1 MNGDWVS
8 MPGFF
13 GDANRALAWRSRILR
28 YGVAALAVGVALLL
42 KLILETVIVQEAPF
56 LLVFAAV
63 MVSAWYGGL
72 GPGLAAT
79 ALAGLVTDYY
89 FLPPRG
95 AFSGFG
101 LEAVPLYV
109 FFVEGAVMSVLT
121 TALRAARY
129 SAEMSALEAQA
140 RQEDQRRSEESFRLL
155 VESVR
160 DYAIFM
166 LDPDGRVAGW
176 NAGAQRLKGYRP
188 KEIIGEHLSRFYRDI
203 DIERG
208 EPERALKV
216 AAAEGR
222 FEDGGWRLRKDGS
235 LFWANFVITALRDED
250 GNLRGFST
258 VTRDDTQRRQA
269 QVALRENEERY
280 RAVVENA
287 AEGIF
292 LCDVRTK
299 RIVDSNA
306 ALGDLLGYTSDEL
319 RGLTL
324 YDIVAHDR
332 ASVDRHVERIRGN
345 KKCSIG
351 ERRYRRKDGS
361 LVHVEVSASEISYG
375 EREVLS
381 VVAHDVTERKNVE
394 DRLRHSLNSLL
405 ALYEAGQVLSST
417 LERKEIGSKLLG
429 IMRRVAGFDA
439 AAIYVK
445 EGQDGQLRMLH
456 TIGTQSLWHR
466 ARGTPE
472 ARAAR
477 RRGLESGQRQLFR
490 TRLGGEDPETGGAE
504 GHLVGLFVPLRVREQ
519 IVGAL
524 EVYGSE
530 TLSEG
535 ETVGTLAGLSG
546 QAASALENGRL
557 YEELAEHERRLEALV
572 RKLLVAQEEER
583 RNVAYD
589 IHDGL
594 TQVAIATYQNLQ
606 AFAEDFPPPSA
617 EAREQLDLSLDLA
630 QRTVREARQVIAG
643 LRPTALDD
651 FGLASAIR
659 LQVEALSSEGWQ
671 VSFEEALGDERLP
684 VAVET
689 ALFRVAQEALTNV
702 RKHAR
707 TTRVRVALRRLEGAV
722 RLEVE
727 DWGRGF
733 RPSAVENGGGRGERV
748 GLSSMRERV
757 TLLGGHFEIRSKP
770 SAGTLLVA
778 TVPLA
783 GRENGHGE

>member
-1 MNGDWVS
+1 MSGERVFL
-8 MPGFF
+8 PGFF
-13 GDANRALAWRSRILR
+13 GEANRALAWRSRILR
-28 YGVAALAVGVALLL
+28 YGAALLAVGVALLL

-79 ALAGLVTDYY
+79 ALAGLVTDYF
-89 FLPPRG
+89 FLPPRE

-109 FFVEGAVMSVLT
+109 FFVEGALMSVLT

-129 SAEMSALEAQA
+129 SAETSTLEAQA
-140 RQEDQRRSEESFRLL
+140 RQEDLRRSEERFRLL

-166 LDPDGRVAGW
+166 LGADGRVASW
-176 NAGAQRLKGYRP
+176 NVGAQRLKGYRP
-188 KEIIGEHLSRFYRDI
+188 QEIIGEHFSRFYRDV
-203 DIERG
+203 DVERG
-208 EPERALKV
+208 KPELASKV
-216 AAAEGR
+216 AAAEGH
-222 FEDGGWRLRKDGS
+222 FQDEGWRVRKDGS
-235 LFWANFVITALRDED
+235 PFWANVVITALRDEA

-258 VTRDDTQRRQA
+258 VTRDDTERRQA
-269 QVALRENEERY
+269 EVALRENEERY

-292 LCDVRTK
+292 LCDVQTK
-299 RIVDSNA
+299 RMVDSNA
-306 ALGDLLGYTSDEL
+306 ALGDLLGYTPDEL

-324 YDIVAHDR
+324 YDIVGHDR
-332 ASVDRHVERIRGN
+332 ASVDRHVERIRGK

-361 LVHVEVSASEISYG
+361 LVHVEIGASEISYG

-405 ALYEAGQVLSST
+405 ALYEAGQVLNST
-417 LERKEIGSKLLG
+417 LERKEIGAKLLE
-429 IMRRVAGFDA
+429 IMRRVVGFDA
-439 AAIYVK
+439 AVICVK
-445 EGQDGQLRMLH
+445 EGQNGQLRILH
-456 TIGTQSLWHR
+456 TIGTESLWHR
-466 ARGTPE
+466 ARGTSE

-477 RRGLESGQRQLFR
+477 RKGLETGQRQLFR
-490 TRLGGEDPETGGAE
+490 TRLESEDPATGVGK
-504 GHLVGLFVPLRVREQ
+504 GLLVGLLIPLRVRDQ

-530 TLSEG
+530 ALSE
-535 ETVGTLAGLSG
+535 EESVGTLAGLSG

-557 YEELAEHERRLEALV
+557 YEELAEHERRLAAMV

-583 RNVAYD
+583 RSVAYD

-606 AFAEDFPPPSA
+606 AYAEDFPPPSA
-617 EAREQLDLSLDLA
+617 EGREQLDLSLDLA

-659 LQVEALSSEGWQ
+659 SQVEALSSEGWQ
-671 VSFEEALGDERLP
+671 VTFEETLGDERLP
-684 VAVET
+684 VAAET
-689 ALFRVAQEALTNV
+689 APLRVAQ
-702 RKHAR
+702 
-707 TTRVRVALRRLEGAV
+707 
-722 RLEVE
+722 
-727 DWGRGF
+727 
-733 RPSAVENGGGRGERV
+733 
-748 GLSSMRERV
+748 
-757 TLLGGHFEIRSKP
+757 
-770 SAGTLLVA
+770 
-778 TVPLA
+778 
-783 GRENGHGE
+783 